1 MDASCVYHAFSLLSA
16 VLNSEPCLLL
26 CMKNLI
32 YNNVELMNL
41 LCNVMV
47 YSGPAFMWA

>member
-32 YNNVELMNL
+32 YNNVELINL
-41 LCNVMV
+41 LCNVMM